1 MEKIEFNLKIN
12 LIKNRKNNLYQN
24 LNLEITTPELRETLE
39 SEFLDEYINET
50 EKELAILK
58 KCRDEKVN

>member
-24 LNLEITTPELRETLE
+24 LNLEITIPELRETLE

-58 KCRDEKVN
+58 KYRDEKVN